1 VKRQVPVL
9 LALGGAM
16 SIAAC
21 GNILG
26 LKDLEP
32 YPAEGGTTEGG
43 GDDAQEDSRPDSAAM
58 GDDTSTNDAREA
70 TTTDA
75 REEDGAVIGDAPQE
89 VGNDVVTTDSPQ
101 DTTPPADSPT
111 CTGGDVPCGATC
123 VNLTNNGQNC
133 GACGHDCL
141 GGQCVG
147 SECQPYLYAST
158 TDAWDIVVVNGTLY
172 WVDLTSTVWT
182 CSASGSSCTPTT
194 LVGGQNAP
202 TRITYDGSSCLFWT
216 NNGGGTNG
224 SIGSHQLGST
234 SCPTVSSLGAPQGIA
249 ADANY
254 IFWSDEGTNTV
265 TRYKRSG
272 ATTATT
278 PVTQPA
284 GVALVGATVYWQDD
298 SMGRVESSPEANWV
312 PGNVATGQST
322 PWAFG
327 YDGAVNLYWVD
338 YVSAGSI
345 WQTNGT
351 ISNQVK
357 GNQPMPI
364 RVAADATTIYWA
376 NWGTNG
382 SDGSLV
388 SCDAPACATTPK
400 TLAGTLSQVESLAMD
415 SKALYFGTV
424 GDHRLWRLA
433 R

>member
-1 VKRQVPVL
+1 VVKRKPLSL
-9 LALGGAM
+9 LAVGGAL
-16 SIAAC
+16 SVAAC

-32 YPAEGGTTEGG
+32 YTDGGTTEEGG
-43 GDDAQEDSRPDSAAM
+43 TDAQEESSPDSPAM
-58 GDDTSTNDAREA
+58 GDDTSTHDAHEA

-75 REEDGAVIGDAPQE
+75 REEDGAVIGDATQE
-89 VGNDVVTTDSPQ
+89 VGPDVVTTDSPQ
-101 DTTPPADSPT
+101 DTNPPADSPT
-111 CTGGDVPCGATC
+111 CTGGDVLCGGTC
-123 VNLTNNGQNC
+123 VDETNDGHNC

-141 GGQCVG
+141 GGQCVA
-147 SECQPYLYAST
+147 SECKPYIYASS

-182 CSASGSSCTPTT
+182 CSASATSCTPTT
-194 LVGGQNAP
+194 LAGSQNQP

-216 NNGGGTNG
+216 NEAGGHNG
-224 SIGSHQLGST
+224 SIGSHQLGAT

-254 IFWSDEGTNTV
+254 IFWSDTATNTV

-272 ATTATT
+272 GATATT
-278 PVTQPA
+278 PVTMPA
-284 GVALVGATVYWQDD
+284 GVGLVGATVYWQDD
-298 SMGRVESSPEANWV
+298 SMSRVMGSPEGNWT
-312 PGNVATGQST
+312 PALVASGQST

-338 YVSAGSI
+338 YANPGAI

-351 ISNQVK
+351 TTAEIMSSQA
-357 GNQPMPI
+357 MPI

-382 SDGSLV
+382 SDGSVV
-388 SCDAPACATTPK
+388 SCDAAACVTTK
-400 TLAGTLSQVESLAMD
+400 TLGGTLSQVESLAMD
-415 SKALYFGTV
+415 SKAIYYGTV